1 MAIISG
7 KQSQMSYL
15 GLLLVVYCMFLT
27 GVRFAAGSTNLITG
41 TSTVKSSSTS
51 PSNQT
56 ITPVPVTI
64 TATPVM
70 STTLPTSSPT
80 QPGTTSTKAPI
91 TPTSTSSGR
100 RFDGASFFGGIVL
113 GAVLVVIFVFAYKWW
128 QTRNKSYHSL

>member
-1 MAIISG
+1 MPSNHVIFFKFCFA
-7 KQSQMSYL
+7 
-15 GLLLVVYCMFLT
+15 
-27 GVRFAAGSTNLITG
+27 GVCFAEDSTNLITG

-56 ITPVPVTI
+56 ITPVPITI
-64 TATPVM
+64 TATPAM

-113 GAVLVVIFVFAYKWW
+113 GAVLVVIFIFAYKWW
-128 QTRNKSYHSL
+128 QARNKSYHSL

>member
-1 MAIISG
+1 MAIISE

-27 GVRFAAGSTNLITG
+27 GVCFADSTITE

-56 ITPVPVTI
+56 ITPVPITI
-64 TATPVM
+64 TATPAT